1 MHLSCSQSPSTLKPL
16 QREYNASSPC
26 QPWLGVTPKSMASL
40 FFGINTH
47 LCIAGFLLSNPAFIP
62 SAHAAVSLQAN
73 KQGSPAVQTEEFGK
87 TGGKPGA
94 SDDLPS
100 LRGSPQQRGIAQ
112 LIYSANESS
121 NPVTRRN
128 AQWTLGLL
136 ALHGIGMPADGTK
149 ALQWFARAQRSGHPM
164 ASAGL
169 AWCAIDGCGQ
179 PPNPPAARPW
189 IAQLSKVDAP
199 RAQYFNWLLA
209 KQLAPLALAQPSNAG
224 QDDMVSEAAQ
234 DSNAIPEQALLQ
246 RAAQAGSP
254 NAQLELGLALLA
266 QGKTQAALHQF
277 EAAAPRSQSAAINAR
292 LLKERMQASAESKK
306 VDSSESFSA
315 QQQWIQAQR
324 YHKGQGV
331 PANYTEA
338 LRLYQQAAAN
348 GHVGARRMLEL
359 IYSRPNP
366 NGSINIGW
374 MQEVANIDPITQ
386 TMVIAST
393 AGPSPYRRD
402 PSPLYDL
409 IPASW
414 R

>member
-1 MHLSCSQSPSTLKPL
+1 MHLSRSQLPSTLKQFKRDYSTP
-16 QREYNASSPC
+16 SVC
-26 QPWLGVTPKSMASL
+26 QPWWVMKPKAVVSL
-40 FFGINTH
+40 LFGISTH
-47 LCIAGFLLSNPAFIP
+47 LCIAGFLHLGPTFIP
-62 SAHAAVSLQAN
+62 SVQAAVSLQAN
-73 KQGSPAVQTEEFGK
+73 KQSSPAVQTDEFGK
-87 TGGKPGA
+87 IGGKPGS
-94 SDDLPS
+94 SDDFPS
-100 LRGSPQQRGIAQ
+100 LRDSQQQREIAQ

-128 AQWTLGLL
+128 SQWTLGLL

-149 ALQWFARAQRSGHPM
+149 ALQWFIKAQRSGHPM

-224 QDDMVSEAAQ
+224 QDDMVSEAAR

-266 QGKTQAALHQF
+266 QGKTQAALRQF
-277 EAAAPRSQSAAINAR
+277 EAAAPHSQSAAINAQ
-292 LLKERMQASAESKK
+292 LLKERIQATAESKK
-306 VDSSESFSA
+306 VDNSESFSP
-315 QQQWIQAQR
+315 QQQWTQAQR

-366 NGSINIGW
+366 NGGINISW
-374 MQEVANIDPITQ
+374 MQEVANIDPLTQ

-393 AGPSPYRRD
+393 AGPSPYHRD
-402 PSPLYDL
+402 SSPLYDL
-409 IPASW
+409 IPAAW